1 MQSLIKPT
9 SPAAAWLGP
18 ILLAGLLHAPAA
30 SAALT
35 VSNGYHFLD
44 NRSDNSVRIL
54 AGVAVL
60 VASINIFG
68 GFAVTRRMLRMFS
81 KN

>member
-1 MQSLIKPT
+1 MQALIKPT

-44 NRSDNSVRIL
+44 NRSSQSL
-54 AGVAVL
+54 
-60 VASINIFG
+60 
-68 GFAVTRRMLRMFS
+68 
-81 KN
+81 